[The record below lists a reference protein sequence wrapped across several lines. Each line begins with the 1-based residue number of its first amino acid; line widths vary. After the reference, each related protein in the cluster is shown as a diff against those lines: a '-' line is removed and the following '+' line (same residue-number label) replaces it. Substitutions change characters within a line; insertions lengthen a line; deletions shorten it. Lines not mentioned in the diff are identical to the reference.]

1 MIDKD
6 LECYLDRRHEQALS
20 DAKGRIVIALKDSH
34 QGLRISQ
41 ITSIVKISAKLA
53 KEALA
58 DLNNVVY
65 EAPNY
70 KIKQEIK
77 KMKFTENDKLK
88 SRIKTTTV
96 VTKDLFIGK
105 DELAKFL
112 TEHFNL
118 KFIEFFEDGSVHL
131 SEVVDNK
138 A

>member
-1 MIDKD
+1 MTDKD
-6 LECYLDRRHEQALS
+6 LDKYLSSKQEQALS
-20 DAKGRIVIALKDSH
+20 DAKERIVLALKDSH

-53 KEALA
+53 KEALS
-58 DLNNVVY
+58 DLNDVMY
-65 EAPNY
+65 DAPNY

-77 KMKFTENDKLK
+77 EVKSTENDKLK

-96 VTKDLFIGK
+96 VTKDLYISK

-131 SEVVDNK
+131 SEVVDSK
-138 A
+138 D